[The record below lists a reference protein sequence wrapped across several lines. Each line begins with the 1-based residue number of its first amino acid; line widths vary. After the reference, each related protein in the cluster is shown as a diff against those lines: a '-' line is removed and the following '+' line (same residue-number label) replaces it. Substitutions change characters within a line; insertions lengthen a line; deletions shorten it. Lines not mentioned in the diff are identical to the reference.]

1 MHVPTVIMQKYHA
14 TTILVTT
21 QVRILILVQ
30 SLMNVTKKT
39 NHTLTSSAQQ
49 VRGMLLHAPKVHVVQ
64 HVVVVKTNNAHHT
77 VQQRDNTGTVDHAK
91 IVA

>member
-14 TTILVTT
+14 TTIRVTT
-21 QVRILILVQ
+21 TPRILISVQ
-30 SLMNVTKKT
+30 SLIIVPKKT
-39 NHTLTSSAQQ
+39 NHTLTSSAQEA
-49 VRGMLLHAPKVHVVQ
+49 GELLLHAPKKHVEQ
-64 HVVVVKTNNAHHT
+64 HVVVVKTNNAHRT